1 MKDKEEPVLNKNE
14 EKMINAAE
22 TTAAVMDI
30 GLLDPAVCEFY
41 VNPNGFTALRMGEK
55 DFKRVKLS
63 RALPYSDPFSY
74 ICVFDT
80 ENNEIGIIKEVEAL
94 SAESAALVK
103 KELDSR
109 YYCPQ
114 VTQILSVREKLGYFY
129 FDVMI
134 GEHKKLFAVKDISRN
149 IKQLD
154 ENRIIIFD
162 VDGNRYYISDIWSID
177 RSSRRK
183 IEPYLY

>member
-1 MKDKEEPVLNKNE
+1 MNSNNE
-14 EKMINAAE
+14 KITAAAE
-22 TTAAVMDI
+22 TAAPITDI
-30 GLLDPAVCEFY
+30 GLLDPKECNFY
-41 VNPNGFTALRMGEK
+41 VNPNGFTALQLGERNV
-55 DFKRVKLS
+55 KRVKLA
-63 RALPYSDPFSY
+63 RTLPYSQPFSY

-80 ENNEIGIIKEVEAL
+80 EDNEIGIIKDVDELA
-94 SAESAALVK
+94 AESAALVK
-103 KELDSR
+103 KELDNR

-114 VTQILSVREKLGYFY
+114 VTQIISIKEKLGYFY

-134 GEHKKLFAVKDISRN
+134 GEHKKVFAVKDISRN

-162 VDGNRYYISDIWSID
+162 VDGNRYYIADIWSID
-177 RSSRRK
+177 KSSRRK